1 MIGMKKVTE
10 LIRLFSMPVFSVI
23 FVAVLVLDAVLYNS
37 MYMNMEA
44 NLHEVGEARLSW
56 IEQTLQ
62 RYINITEVM
71 EERVTAPDGR
81 EMPNRA
87 KLADFVKMDDALRSI
102 QLIPVKGE
110 FIGYNQDADIRD
122 FRDLSEGP
130 LKKAAAYT
138 KKSGYVRIVLSVNV
152 GKGLKDIV
160 VLHPVYREEKGER
173 RYFWGY
179 ILEVIDT
186 RLFLQNANIDSL
198 KEQDILCSL
207 FKEEETGEIRNLYES
222 GNYRNDAVKVSRSI
236 YGDTWTLYLHPKGPW
251 VNPWIIIL
259 TTWAGILTALTLA
272 VLARRNA
279 RLRRIGTTDAL
290 TGVYNRNGGDWAVK
304 EYLASHDGEP
314 ALVMAMDIDNFKII
328 NDVYGHEAGDLALCQ
343 FTKNMKE
350 TFGTGTIITRN
361 GGDEFIIFCGYGWSR
376 HVAEAI
382 CRFTEKPHIITYK
395 GKEIQFSASLGL
407 ARYPDQDR
415 DYRGLCIKADYAL
428 YGAKLNGKARWKE
441 FDPELTPED
450 TRTQLGFN
458 LTDIGNEMPGAM
470 AVYRAEDK
478 HILYASSPM
487 VELMECEN
495 LDDFMKY
502 TAMAMDKIFPDSVR
516 EEAEEDIDRQMKDPA
531 NRRRCYFIETEIL
544 TKKGNRRPVEIRGR
558 WNHNTNYGDVFYVF
572 LYEKEQ
578 KEP

>member
-1 MIGMKKVTE
+1 MKKMAE
-10 LIRLFSMPVFSVI
+10 LIRFVSMPVFSVI
-23 FVAVLVLDAVLYNS
+23 FVAVLILDAALFQS
-37 MYMNMEA
+37 MSTNMGTNIRET
-44 NLHEVGEARLSW
+44 GEARLAW
-56 IEQTLQ
+56 IEQSLE
-62 RYINITEVM
+62 RYVTITTVM
-71 EERVTAPDGR
+71 EGSVKESGGRTVPDQT
-81 EMPNRA
+81 
-87 KLADFVKMDDALRSI
+87 KLADFVKMDNALRSI
-102 QLIPVKGE
+102 QIVQEDGT
-110 FIGYNQDADIRD
+110 FTGYNQDADIRN
-122 FRDLSEGP
+122 FTNLETGS
-130 LKKAAAYT
+130 LKKLALEARR
-138 KKSGYVRIVLSVNV
+138 SGNVDITPSVEV
-152 GKGLKDIV
+152 GEGLRDIV
-160 VLHPVYREEKGER
+160 VVRPVFLSDGKGDR
-173 RYFWGY
+173 HFWGY
-179 ILEVIDT
+179 ILAIIDT
-186 RLFLQNANIDSL
+186 DIFLGDANVSNL
-198 KEQDILCSL
+198 KDQGILCGL
-207 FKEEETGEIRNLYES
+207 FHTEGDGTVSSLYEN
-222 GNYRNDAVKVSRSI
+222 GDYRKEALTVSREI
-236 YGDTWTLYLHPKGPW
+236 YADQWTMYLRPEGPW
-251 VNPWIIIL
+251 VNPWIIVL
-259 TTWAGILTALTLA
+259 TIWAGILTALALA

-279 RLRRIGTTDAL
+279 RLRRLGTTDPL

-304 EYLASHDGEP
+304 EYLASHGGEP

-376 HVAEAI
+376 HVVEAI

-415 DYRGLCIKADYAL
+415 DYRNLCIKADYAL

-441 FDPELTPED
+441 FDPELTPEN

-478 HILYASSPM
+478 HILYASSPL
-487 VELMECEN
+487 VELMECES

-502 TAMAMDKIFPDSVR
+502 TAMALDRIFPDSLKR
-516 EEAEEDIDRQMKDPA
+516 KAEEEIGRQMKDPA
-531 NRRRCYFIETEIL
+531 NRRRRYFIETEIL
-544 TKKGNRRPVEIRGR
+544 TKKGHLRPVEIRGHLNR
-558 WNHNTNYGDVFYVF
+558 NTNYGDVFYVF

>member
-1 MIGMKKVTE
+1 MKKMTE
-10 LIRLFSMPVFSVI
+10 LIRFVSMPVFSVI
-23 FVAVLVLDAVLYNS
+23 FVAVLILDAALFQS
-37 MYMNMEA
+37 MSTNIET
-44 NLHEVGEARLSW
+44 NIREIGEARLAW
-56 IEQTLQ
+56 IEQSLE
-62 RYINITEVM
+62 RYVTITTVM
-71 EERVTAPDGR
+71 EGRVKESEGRTVPD
-81 EMPNRA
+81 RA
-87 KLADFVKMDDALRSI
+87 KLADFVKMDKALRSI
-102 QLIPVKGE
+102 QIVQEDGT
-110 FIGYNQDADIRD
+110 FTGYNQDADIRN
-122 FRDLSEGP
+122 FTNPETGP
-130 LKKAAAYT
+130 LKKMALEARH
-138 KKSGYVRIVLSVNV
+138 SGNVSITPSVEV
-152 GKGLKDIV
+152 GEGLCDIV
-160 VLHPVYREEKGER
+160 VARPVFLSDGKGDR
-173 RYFWGY
+173 HFWGY
-179 ILEVIDT
+179 ILAIIDT
-186 RLFLQNANIDSL
+186 RIFLGDANVSNLEDQSVLCGLFHREGD
-198 KEQDILCSL
+198 
-207 FKEEETGEIRNLYES
+207 G
-222 GNYRNDAVKVSRSI
+222 KVSEVYENGDYRKEALTVSREI
-236 YGDTWTLYLHPKGPW
+236 YADHWTMYLRPKGPW

-259 TTWAGILTALTLA
+259 TTWAGILTALALA

-279 RLRRIGTTDAL
+279 RLRRLGTTDPL

-304 EYLASHDGEP
+304 EYLASHGGEP

-382 CRFTEKPHIITYK
+382 CRFTEKPHIIIYK

-415 DYRGLCIKADYAL
+415 DYRNLCIKADYAL

-470 AVYRAEDK
+470 VVYRAEDK
-478 HILYASSPM
+478 SILFASSPL
-487 VELMECEN
+487 VELMECDS

-502 TAMAMDKIFPDSVR
+502 TKMSLTRMFPAFAR
-516 EEAEEDIDRQMKDPA
+516 EAAEADIDRQMNDRK
-531 NRRRCYFIETEIL
+531 NRHRFYFITTEIL
-544 TKKGNRRPVEIRGR
+544 TKKGHLRPVEIRGH

-578 KEP
+578 KEL

>member
-1 MIGMKKVTE
+1 MMGMKKMTE
-10 LIRLFSMPVFSVI
+10 LIRFVSMPVFSVI
-23 FVAVLVLDAVLYNS
+23 FIAVLILDAGLYNS
-37 MYMNMEA
+37 MYTNMES
-44 NLHEVGEARLSW
+44 NVHEIGSARLAW
-56 IEQTLQ
+56 IQQSLE
-62 RYINITEVM
+62 RYVTITEVM
-71 EERVTAPDGR
+71 EGQVEESKGLIVPD
-81 EMPNRA
+81 RA
-87 KLADFVKMDDALRSI
+87 KLADFVKMDNALRSI
-102 QLIPVKGE
+102 QIVQEDGT
-110 FIGYNQDADIRD
+110 FSGYNQDLGIYD
-122 FRDLSEGP
+122 FKNPDEGP
-130 LKKAAAYT
+130 LKKVARAARQ
-138 KKSGYVRIVLSVNV
+138 SGNVSITPAVKVGEGLS
-152 GKGLKDIV
+152 DIV
-160 VLHPVYREEKGER
+160 VVRPVYLPEPTGGR
-173 RYFWGY
+173 RFWGY
-179 ILEVIDT
+179 ILAIIDT
-186 RLFLQNANIDSL
+186 DIFLGDANVSNLKDQDVLCGLFHTEGDGTVSAI
-198 KEQDILCSL
+198 
-207 FKEEETGEIRNLYES
+207 YEN
-222 GNYRNDAVKVSRSI
+222 GNYRREALAVSCEI
-236 YGDTWTLYLHPKGPW
+236 YADRWTMYLRPEGPW
-251 VNPWIIIL
+251 VNPWIIVL
-259 TTWAGILTALTLA
+259 TTWAGIVTALALA

-279 RLRRIGTTDAL
+279 KLRRLGTTDAL
-290 TGVYNRNGGDWAVK
+290 TGAYNRSGGDWAVK
-304 EYLASHDGEP
+304 GYLESHDGEP

-478 HILYASSPM
+478 HILYASSPL

-502 TAMAMDKIFPDSVR
+502 TAMALDKIFPDSVR

-531 NRRRCYFIETEIL
+531 NRRRRYFIETEIL
-544 TKKGNRRPVEIRGR
+544 TKKGNRRPVEIRGHLNR
-558 WNHNTNYGDVFYVF
+558 NTNYGDVFYVF

>member
-1 MIGMKKVTE
+1 MKKMTE
-10 LIRLFSMPVFSVI
+10 LIRFVSMPVFSVI
-23 FVAVLVLDAVLYNS
+23 FVAVLILDAALFQS
-37 MYMNMEA
+37 MSTNMET
-44 NLHEVGEARLSW
+44 NIRETGEARLAW
-56 IEQTLQ
+56 IEQSLE
-62 RYINITEVM
+62 RYVTITTVM
-71 EERVTAPDGR
+71 EGRVKESEGRTVPDQT
-81 EMPNRA
+81 
-87 KLADFVKMDDALRSI
+87 KLADFVKMDNALRSI
-102 QLIPVKGE
+102 QIVQEDGT
-110 FIGYNQDADIRD
+110 FTGYNQDADIRN
-122 FRDLSEGP
+122 FTNPETGS
-130 LKKAAAYT
+130 LKKLALEARR
-138 KKSGYVRIVLSVNV
+138 SGNVDITPSVEV
-152 GKGLKDIV
+152 GEGLRDIV
-160 VLHPVYREEKGER
+160 VVRPVFLSDGKGDR
-173 RYFWGY
+173 HFWGY
-179 ILEVIDT
+179 ILAIIDT
-186 RLFLQNANIDSL
+186 DIFLGDANVSNLKDQDVLCGLFHTEGDGTVS
-198 KEQDILCSL
+198 S
-207 FKEEETGEIRNLYES
+207 LYEN
-222 GNYRNDAVKVSRSI
+222 GDYRKEALTVSREI
-236 YGDTWTLYLHPKGPW
+236 YADRWTMYLRPEGPW
-251 VNPWIIIL
+251 VNPWIIVL
-259 TTWAGILTALTLA
+259 TTWAGILTALALA

-279 RLRRIGTTDAL
+279 KLRRLGTTDPL

-304 EYLASHDGEP
+304 EYLASHGGEP

-328 NDVYGHEAGDLALCQ
+328 NDVYGHEAGDLVLCQ

-376 HVAEAI
+376 HVVEAI

-415 DYRGLCIKADYAL
+415 DYRNLCIKADYAL

-478 HILYASSPM
+478 HILYASSPL

-502 TAMAMDKIFPDSVR
+502 TAMALDRIFPDSLKR
-516 EEAEEDIDRQMKDPA
+516 KAEEEIGRQMKDPA
-531 NRRRCYFIETEIL
+531 NRRRRYFIETEIL
-544 TKKGNRRPVEIRGR
+544 TKKGNRRPVEIRGHLNR
-558 WNHNTNYGDVFYVF
+558 NTNYGDVFYVF